1 MPDRLLID
9 TDVLV
14 DYLRGQ
20 DDSASFLEARS
31 ETLLVSAITVA
42 ELFAGVRE
50 GQERTALN
58 TFLSAFEVVPVTAP
72 IAQRGGLLRRD
83 FGKSHGAGLADA
95 LIAATAQ
102 ETGARLVTL
111 NAKHFPMVPDHLVP
125 YTKGTGGKGS
135 Q

>member
-1 MPDRLLID
+1 MTERLLFD

-14 DYLRGQ
+14 DYLRGRQ
-20 DDSASFLEARS
+20 ESASFLEARS
-31 ETLLVSAITVA
+31 ETFLVSAVTVA

-58 TFLSAFEVVPVTAP
+58 TFLSAFEVVPVTAA
-72 IAQRGGLLRRD
+72 IARRGGLLRRD

-102 ETGARLVTL
+102 DTGARLVTL
-111 NAKHFPMVPDHLVP
+111 NAKHFPMAPDHLVP
-125 YTKGTGGKGS
+125 YTKGTGGR
-135 Q
+135 